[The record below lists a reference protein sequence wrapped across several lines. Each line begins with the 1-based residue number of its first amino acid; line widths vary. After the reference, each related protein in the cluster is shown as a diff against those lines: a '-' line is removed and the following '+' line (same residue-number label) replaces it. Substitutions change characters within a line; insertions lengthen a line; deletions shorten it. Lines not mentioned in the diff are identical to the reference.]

1 MVAWS
6 VPTQHFR
13 RRDATSTAGAGDR
26 QPEPGDDALGPLL
39 LEQLAAI
46 GTEAAG
52 DVELLTDFQL
62 QIEHA
67 LDLEGRRAV
76 LFIDAAR
83 PGVVEGVGL
92 TAIQAETRLVP
103 VSHALSAPAV
113 LQVATQL
120 AGCAPRLAAGRGRR
134 VLCPGGRPQS
144 LAQQHLEQ
152 AFEMLLDWIATQRAA
167 ACLTPSVS
175 PAGWPGAC
183 VPAQS
188 DRWPIAD
195 G

>member
-1 MVAWS
+1 
-6 VPTQHFR
+6 
-13 RRDATSTAGAGDR
+13 
-26 QPEPGDDALGPLL
+26 LL

-46 GTEAAG
+46 GAEVAG

-83 PGVVEGVGL
+83 PGVVDGVGL
-92 TAIQAETRLVP
+92 TAILADTHVAP

-113 LQVATQL
+113 LRVATQL
-120 AGCAPRLAAGRGRR
+120 TGCAPPAWQLAVEGECFALREG
-134 VLCPGGRPQS
+134 LS
-144 LAQQHLEQ
+144 SSAQRHMEQ
-152 AFEMLLDWIATQRAA
+152 AFEVLLNWIATQRAA
-167 ACLTPSVS
+167 ACPTPSLS
-175 PAGWPGAC
+175 PAGWSGAC

-188 DRWPIAD
+188 GRWPIAD

>member
-1 MVAWS
+1 MRPPLLVLAIGNPS
-6 VPTQHFR
+6 R
-13 RRDATSTAGAGDR
+13 
-26 QPEPGDDALGPLL
+26 GDDALGPLL
-39 LEQLAAI
+39 LEKLAAV

-83 PGVVEGVGL
+83 RGVVHGVGL
-92 TAIQAETRLVP
+92 TAIQADTRVAP

-120 AGCAPRLAAGRGRR
+120 AGCAPPAWQLAVEGECFALAEG
-134 VLCPGGRPQS
+134 LSP

-167 ACLTPSVS
+167 A
-175 PAGWPGAC
+175 
-183 VPAQS
+183 
-188 DRWPIAD
+188 
-195 G
+195 

>member
-1 MVAWS
+1 MMRPPLLVLAVGNPS
-6 VPTQHFR
+6 R
-13 RRDATSTAGAGDR
+13 
-26 QPEPGDDALGPLL
+26 GDDALGPLL
-39 LEQLAAI
+39 LERLAAI
-46 GTEAAG
+46 GAEAAG
-52 DVELLTDFQL
+52 DAELLTDFQL
-62 QIEHA
+62 QVEHA
-67 LDLEGRRAV
+67 MDLEERRAV
-76 LFIDAAR
+76 LFVDAAQ
-83 PGVVEGVGL
+83 PGVVDGVDL
-92 TAIQAETRLVP
+92 QPIHAENRLP
-103 VSHALSAPAV
+103 PASHALSAPAV

-120 AGCAPRLAAGRGRR
+120 AGCAPPAWQLAVEGECFALAEG
-134 VLCPGGRPQS
+134 LSP

>member
-1 MVAWS
+1 MRAPLLVLAIGNPS
-6 VPTQHFR
+6 R
-13 RRDATSTAGAGDR
+13 
-26 QPEPGDDALGPLL
+26 GDDALGPLL
-39 LEQLAAI
+39 LEQLAAV

-83 PGVVEGVGL
+83 PGVVHGVGL
-92 TAIQAETRLVP
+92 RMIHADSRMAP

-120 AGCAPRLAAGRGRR
+120 AGRAPPAWQLAVEGECFALHEG
-134 VLCPGGRPQS
+134 LS
-144 LAQQHLEQ
+144 ALAQQHMEQ
-152 AFEMLLDWIATQRAA
+152 AFKVLLDWIATQRAA
-167 ACLTPSVS
+167 A
-175 PAGWPGAC
+175 
-183 VPAQS
+183 
-188 DRWPIAD
+188 
-195 G
+195 

>member
-1 MVAWS
+1 MRAPLLVLAIGNPS
-6 VPTQHFR
+6 R
-13 RRDATSTAGAGDR
+13 
-26 QPEPGDDALGPLL
+26 GDDALGPLL

-120 AGCAPRLAAGRGRR
+120 AGCAPPAWQLAVEGECFALAEG
-134 VLCPGGRPQS
+134 LSP

-167 ACLTPSVS
+167 ACPTPSVS